1 MLMDAKMISQ
11 MIRMKKKKMLEAD
24 PELIDTS
31 PTPDMNA
38 QDVYDMEQKGK
49 IEGTLMTPPKINSDD
64 AMMDMS
70 EEESMNVGVSAD
82 EKKRMG
88 RLRMYI
94 DSLDV

>member
-1 MLMDAKMISQ
+1 MDAKMISQ

-49 IEGTLMTPPKINSDD
+49 IEGTLMTPHKINSDD

>member
-1 MLMDAKMISQ
+1 MLMDSKKISE

-38 QDVYDMEQKGK
+38 QDIYDEEQAGK
-49 IEGTLMTPPKINSDD
+49 IEGTLMSPHKINSDD
-64 AMMDMS
+64 TMMGQS
-70 EEESMNVGVSAD
+70 EEEAMNVGLSAD

-88 RLRMYI
+88 RLRSYI